1 MNISKDFDGS
11 KFRTTVDGVKVFTPM
26 FLVVV
31 VLASTDIVF
40 AVDSIPTIF
49 GITQD
54 VFIVWTS
61 NMMAVIGMRPLYF
74 LLQEIKNMFR
84 FLKYGLSL
92 ILVFIGFKMSATYIA
107 HWVGERIGNDQLAHF
122 HLNTFVSLSIII
134 GVVFGS
140 IILSSLIPEKKRLR
154 NN

>member
-1 MNISKDFDGS
+1 SKDFDGS

-140 IILSSLIPEKKRLR
+140 IILSSLIPEKERLG

>member
-1 MNISKDFDGS
+1 
-11 KFRTTVDGVKVFTPM
+11 M

-61 NMMAVIGMRPLYF
+61 NMTAVIGMRPLYF

-92 ILVFIGFKMSATYIA
+92 ILVFIGFKMTATYIA

-140 IILSSLIPEKKRLR
+140 IILSYIIPEKRHLG

>member
-1 MNISKDFDGS
+1 MNFWNLQQFSKIFESRMLNDQLLNQDKPLQLEEAFNDTG
-11 KFRTTVDGVKVFTPM
+11 
-26 FLVVV
+26 
-31 VLASTDIVF
+31 ASTAQLSALRTEI
-40 AVDSIPTIF
+40 
-49 GITQD
+49 
-54 VFIVWTS
+54 
-61 NMMAVIGMRPLYF
+61 
-74 LLQEIKNMFR
+74 QEIKNMFR

-140 IILSSLIPEKKRLR
+140 IILSSLIPEKERLG